1 LYIYAC
7 KASADMFNLTKEDF
21 IPEVD
26 SIITVGEIYEL
37 AGGGHIIFT

>member
-1 LYIYAC
+1 
-7 KASADMFNLTKEDF
+7 MFNLTKEDF